1 MSSLGAP
8 LSSRQRLSRLWGS
21 LRGCVN
27 SVRRNAIAEHFRTS
41 VAINRGPECA
51 EETNV
56 TNSSAL
62 PGNEDGERVALDSTP
77 VVLLLDACRISA
89 TVYLA
94 PELGRFSEAW
104 ESVMNDHRLFIPV
117 TNAVVTTLAGET
129 VGERSAFMQVRKT
142 DIRAVSPLDYSR

>member
-1 MSSLGAP
+1 MGMP
-8 LSSRQRLSRLWGS
+8 QRLRQQRPKEDHEAHFSYPCCYQSR
-21 LRGCVN
+21 
-27 SVRRNAIAEHFRTS
+27 
-41 VAINRGPECA
+41 PECA
-51 EETNV
+51 EETIV

-62 PGNEDGERVALDSTP
+62 PGNEEGERVALDSTP